1 MALKFVMMPPMKTAL
16 LISTAILLA
25 ACANVPAADAEPAPS
40 PAAADQQT
48 IKASIATTTSGT
60 PPAVESLTQE
70 QRFELWKGQFVERA
84 IAKNYAPDL
93 VRSVIEPAKINPL
106 ALERDA
112 NQPEFTK
119 PVWSYVDG
127 AASDA
132 RISGGRNKM
141 TEVDPV
147 LDVIEARYRVP
158 REVLTAIWGLETSYG
173 RILGK
178 HDIIDSLSTFAF
190 EGRRQAFGEK
200 QLFALL
206 DLLTAGDVRREQL
219 VGAWAGAMG
228 MTQFIPSTF
237 RDYAVDLD
245 GNGNK
250 DLWTDPGDA
259 LASAANYI
267 SRSGWRAGEPVM
279 TEVKLPE
286 AFDYSVTDSS
296 KKTVNQWTGLGVVP
310 VSGRRWSTEAGF
322 LDAKLIAPGGSKG
335 PKFLTFKNF
344 DVLKR
349 YNNSTSYVM
358 GISVL
363 SDALARKPGIQQDW
377 PRGDKLLSFSDKKAL
392 QQKLTDLGYST
403 GGVDGRIGPNSRRA
417 IRAWQAANGLTADGY
432 MEQRLFKRLIAQ

>member
-1 MALKFVMMPPMKTAL
+1 MKTAL
-16 LISTAILLA
+16 LITSALILASCASTPLA
-25 ACANVPAADAEPAPS
+25 EAVPANAE
-40 PAAADQQT
+40 
-48 IKASIATTTSGT
+48 SILTTS
-60 PPAVESLTQE
+60 AQNLTQE
-70 QRFELWKGQFVERA
+70 QRFEAWKGQFMDRA
-84 IAKNYAPDL
+84 IAKNYAPGL
-93 VRSVIEPAKINPL
+93 VRSVILPAKINPL

-119 PVWSYVDG
+119 PVWSYVDN

-141 TEVDPV
+141 TGTDQVF
-147 LDVIEARYRVP
+147 DVVESRYRVP
-158 REVLTAIWGLETSYG
+158 RAVLTAIWGLESSYG

-190 EGRRQAFGEK
+190 EGRRQKFGES

-206 DLLTAGDVRREQL
+206 DLLAAGDVRKEQL
-219 VGAWAGAMG
+219 TGAWAGAMG
-228 MTQFIPSTF
+228 MTQFIPTTF

-245 GNGNK
+245 GDGNK
-250 DLWTDPGDA
+250 DLWKNPGDA

-267 SRSGWRAGEPVM
+267 SRSGWRAGEH
-279 TEVKLPE
+279 
-286 AFDYSVTDSS
+286 AVTDGS
-296 KKTVNQWTGLGVVP
+296 KKSINEWTGLGVQP

-322 LDAKLIAPGGSKG
+322 LEAKLIAPGGSKG

-363 SDALARKPGIQQDW
+363 ADALERKPGIQQDW
-377 PRGDKLLSFSDKKAL
+377 PRGDELLSFENKKSM
-392 QQKLTDLGYST
+392 QRKLTALGFDT
-403 GGVDGRIGPNSRRA
+403 KGVDGRIGPNSRKA

-432 MEQRLFKRLIAQ
+432 MEQRLFRRLMAQ

>member
-1 MALKFVMMPPMKTAL
+1 MKNAL
-16 LISTAILLA
+16 LLSAALLLA
-25 ACANVPAADAEPAPS
+25 SCANAPVAEAEPVPEPQNLVEAPV
-40 PAAADQQT
+40 
-48 IKASIATTTSGT
+48 GN
-60 PPAVESLTQE
+60 LTQE
-70 QRFELWKGQFVERA
+70 QRFEAWKVTFINRA
-84 IAKNYAPDL
+84 VAKNYSPDL
-93 VRSVIEPAKINPL
+93 VRSVISPAVINPL

-119 PVWSYVDG
+119 PVWSYVDS
-127 AASDA
+127 AANDA
-132 RISGGRNKM
+132 RIQTGQNKM

-147 LDVIEARYRVP
+147 LDIIEGRYRVP
-158 REVLTAIWGLETSYG
+158 REVLTAIWGLESSYG
-173 RILGK
+173 RILGT

-190 EGRRQAFGEK
+190 EGRRQKFGES
-200 QLFALL
+200 QLFGVL
-206 DLLTAGDVRREQL
+206 DLLASGDVRREQL
-219 VGAWAGAMG
+219 TGAWAGAMG
-228 MTQFIPSTF
+228 MTQFIPTTF

-279 TEVKLPE
+279 TEVKLPNG
-286 AFDYSVTDSS
+286 FDYAVTDSA
-296 KKTVNQWTGLGVVP
+296 KKTVSEWTALGVQP
-310 VSGRRWSTEAGF
+310 VSGQRWSAAAGF

-363 SDALARKPGIQQDW
+363 ADALVRKPGIQQDW
-377 PRGDKLLSFSDKKAL
+377 PRQDELLSFENKKAM
-392 QQKLTDLGYST
+392 QQKLTDLGFDT
-403 GGVDGRIGPNSRRA
+403 QGVDGRIGPNSRRA
-417 IRAWQAANGLTADGY
+417 IRAWQASNGLTADGY
-432 MEQRLFKRLIAQ
+432 MEQRLFKRLMAQ

>member
-1 MALKFVMMPPMKTAL
+1 MKTAL
-16 LISTAILLA
+16 LMSSALLLA
-25 ACANVPAADAEPAPS
+25 ACASAPAADAEPAP
-40 PAAADQQT
+40 QQT
-48 IKASIATTTSGT
+48 IKASVATPSAA
-60 PPAVESLTQE
+60 PAESLTQT
-70 QRFELWKGQFVERA
+70 QRFERWKGEFINRA

-93 VRSVIEPAKINPL
+93 VRSVIRPAKINPL

-127 AASDA
+127 AASQS
-132 RISGGRNKM
+132 RITGGQNKM

-147 LDVIEARYRVP
+147 LDTIESRYRVP

-190 EGRRQAFGEK
+190 EGRRQKFGDT

-206 DLLTAGDVRREQL
+206 DLLAAGDVRREQL

-279 TEVKLPE
+279 TEVKLP
-286 AFDYSVTDSS
+286 ATFDYSVTDSD
-296 KKTVNQWTGLGVVP
+296 KKTINQWTGLGVVP
-310 VSGRRWSTEAGF
+310 ISGQRWSAGAGF
-322 LDAKLIAPGGSKG
+322 LEAKLMTGHEGMNSSPLATKKPCNKSS
-335 PKFLTFKNF
+335 LT
-344 DVLKR
+344 
-349 YNNSTSYVM
+349 
-358 GISVL
+358 SV
-363 SDALARKPGIQQDW
+363 
-377 PRGDKLLSFSDKKAL
+377 
-392 QQKLTDLGYST
+392 
-403 GGVDGRIGPNSRRA
+403 
-417 IRAWQAANGLTADGY
+417 IRQTA
-432 MEQRLFKRLIAQ
+432 

>member
-1 MALKFVMMPPMKTAL
+1 MKIAL
-16 LISTAILLA
+16 LLTAALILT
-25 ACANVPAADAEPAPS
+25 ACANAPLAEAEPIPEAETAAEMPS
-40 PAAADQQT
+40 RL
-48 IKASIATTTSGT
+48 
-60 PPAVESLTQE
+60 LTQE
-70 QRFELWKGQFVERA
+70 QRFAAWKVDFTNRA

-93 VRSVIEPAKINPL
+93 VRSVISPASINPL

-127 AASDA
+127 AASEA
-132 RISGGRNKM
+132 RITGGQDKM

-147 LDVIEARYRVP
+147 LDTIEARYRVP

-178 HDIIDSLSTFAF
+178 HDIVDSLSTFAF
-190 EGRRQAFGEK
+190 EGRRQKFGET

-206 DLLTAGDVRREQL
+206 DLIASGDVRQEQL
-219 VGAWAGAMG
+219 IGAWAGAMG
-228 MTQFIPSTF
+228 MTQFIPTTF

-279 TEVKLPE
+279 TEVKLP
-286 AFDYSVTDSS
+286 AQFDYAVTDSI
-296 KKTVNQWTGLGVVP
+296 KKTVNEWTAIGVQP
-310 VSGRRWSTEAGF
+310 VSGRRWSGAAGF
-322 LDAKLIAPGGSKG
+322 LEAKLIAPGGAKG
-335 PKFLTFKNF
+335 PKFLIFKNF

-363 SDALARKPGIQQDW
+363 ADALVRKPGIQQDW
-377 PRGDKLLSFSDKKAL
+377 PRGDELLSFDNKKAM
-392 QQKLTDLGYST
+392 QQKLTDLGFST
-403 GGVDGRIGPNSRRA
+403 GGVDGRIGPNSRSA

-432 MEQRLFKRLIAQ
+432 MEQRLFKRLMTQ

>member
-1 MALKFVMMPPMKTAL
+1 MKTVL
-16 LISTAILLA
+16 LVTSSFLLA
-25 ACANVPAADAEPAPS
+25 ACANTPVAEAEAGPQPQLRSAVVIAEPAAGLS
-40 PAAADQQT
+40 QA
-48 IKASIATTTSGT
+48 
-60 PPAVESLTQE
+60 E
-70 QRFELWKGQFVERA
+70 RFEFWKGQFINAA

-93 VRSVIEPAKINPL
+93 VRSVILPANINPL

-119 PVWSYVDG
+119 PVWSYVDS

-147 LDVIEARYRVP
+147 LDIIEARYRVP

-190 EGRRQAFGEK
+190 EGRRQKFGEQ
-200 QLFALL
+200 QLYALL
-206 DLLTAGDVRREQL
+206 DLLASGDVRREQL
-219 VGAWAGAMG
+219 TGAWAGAMG
-228 MTQFIPSTF
+228 MTQFIPTTF

-250 DLWTDPGDA
+250 DLWTQPGDA

-279 TEVKLPE
+279 TEVKLP
-286 AFDYSVTDSS
+286 AGFDYSVTDST
-296 KKTVNQWTGLGVVP
+296 KKTVNAWTALGVQP
-310 VSGRRWSTEAGF
+310 VSGRRWSAEAGF
-322 LDAKLIAPGGSKG
+322 LEAKLIAPGGARG

-377 PRGDKLLSFSDKKAL
+377 PRGDELLSFENKKAL
-392 QQKLTDLGYST
+392 QQKLTDLGFST

-432 MEQRLFKRLIAQ
+432 MEQRLFKRLMSQ

>member
-1 MALKFVMMPPMKTAL
+1 MKTAL
-16 LISTAILLA
+16 LLTSALFLA
-25 ACANVPAADAEPAPS
+25 ACANAPIAEAEPGPEPEVITEMPMEA
-40 PAAADQQT
+40 
-48 IKASIATTTSGT
+48 
-60 PPAVESLTQE
+60 LTQE
-70 QRFELWKGQFVERA
+70 ERFAAWKVRFINRA
-84 IAKNYAPDL
+84 ISKNYSPDL
-93 VRSVIEPAKINPL
+93 VRSVISPAVINPL

-119 PVWSYVDG
+119 PVWSYVDT
-127 AASDA
+127 AASAA
-132 RISGGRNKM
+132 RIQTGQDKM
-141 TEVDPV
+141 TEVDDV
-147 LDVIEARYRVP
+147 LDTIEARYRVP
-158 REVLTAIWGLETSYG
+158 REVLTAIWGLESSYG
-173 RILGK
+173 RILGT

-190 EGRRQAFGEK
+190 EGRRKTFGES

-206 DLLTAGDVRREQL
+206 DLLASGDVRREQL
-219 VGAWAGAMG
+219 TGAWAGAMG
-228 MTQFIPSTF
+228 MTQFIPTTF

-279 TEVKLPE
+279 TEVKLPNG
-286 AFDYSVTDSS
+286 FDYSVTDGS
-296 KKTVNQWTGLGVVP
+296 KKTINDWTGLGVQP
-310 VSGRRWSTEAGF
+310 VSGQRWSPAAGF
-322 LDAKLIAPGGSKG
+322 LDAKLIAPGGAKG

-363 SDALARKPGIQQDW
+363 ADAIARKPGIQQDW
-377 PRGDKLLSFSDKKAL
+377 PRGDELLSFDDKKAM
-392 QQKLTDLGYST
+392 QQKLTDLGFDT
-403 GGVDGRIGPNSRRA
+403 KGVDGRIGPNSRRA

-432 MEQRLFKRLIAQ
+432 MEQRLFKRLMAQ

>member
-1 MALKFVMMPPMKTAL
+1 MKTAL
-16 LISTAILLA
+16 LLTATLFLT
-25 ACANVPAADAEPAPS
+25 ACANSPVAEAKPIPEAETVAQIPTQ
-40 PAAADQQT
+40 A
-48 IKASIATTTSGT
+48 
-60 PPAVESLTQE
+60 LTQE
-70 QRFELWKGQFVERA
+70 QRFAAWKVEFATRA

-93 VRSVIEPAKINPL
+93 VRSVISPAKINPL

-127 AASDA
+127 AASEA
-132 RISGGRNKM
+132 RITGGQNKM
-141 TEVDPV
+141 TEVDAV
-147 LDVIEARYRVP
+147 LDTIEGRYRVP

-190 EGRRQAFGEK
+190 EGRRQKFGEN

-206 DLLTAGDVRREQL
+206 DLLASGDVRREQL
-219 VGAWAGAMG
+219 IGAWAGAMG
-228 MTQFIPSTF
+228 MTQFIPTTF

-279 TEVKLPE
+279 TEVKLP
-286 AFDYSVTDSS
+286 AQFDYSVTDSS
-296 KKTVNQWTGLGVVP
+296 KKTVNEWTAIGVQP
-310 VSGRRWSTEAGF
+310 VSGRRWSDAAGF

-335 PKFLTFKNF
+335 PKFLIFKNF

-363 SDALARKPGIQQDW
+363 ADALVRKPGIQQDW
-377 PRGDKLLSFSDKKAL
+377 PRKDELLSFDNKKAM
-392 QQKLTDLGYST
+392 QQKLTDLGFST
-403 GGVDGRIGPNSRRA
+403 GGVDGRIGPNSRSA
-417 IRAWQAANGLTADGY
+417 IRAWQTANGLIADGY
-432 MEQRLFKRLIAQ
+432 MEQRLYKRLIAQ

>member
-1 MALKFVMMPPMKTAL
+1 MKIAL
-16 LISTAILLA
+16 LITSTLILASCAATPLA
-25 ACANVPAADAEPAPS
+25 EAVPANAETTVTPAP
-40 PAAADQQT
+40 QN
-48 IKASIATTTSGT
+48 
-60 PPAVESLTQE
+60 LTQE
-70 QRFELWKGQFVERA
+70 QRFEAWKGQFVDRA
-84 IAKNYAPDL
+84 IAKNYAPGL
-93 VRSVIEPAKINPL
+93 VRSVILPAKINPL

-119 PVWSYVDG
+119 PVWSYVDN

-132 RISGGRNKM
+132 RINGGRNKM
-141 TEVDPV
+141 TETDAVF
-147 LDVIEARYRVP
+147 DVVESRYRVP
-158 REVLTAIWGLETSYG
+158 RAVLTAIWGLESSYG

-190 EGRRQAFGEK
+190 EGRRQKFGES

-206 DLLTAGDVRREQL
+206 DLLAAGDVRREQL
-219 VGAWAGAMG
+219 TGAWAGAMG
-228 MTQFIPSTF
+228 MTQFIPTTF

-245 GNGNK
+245 GDGNK
-250 DLWTDPGDA
+250 DLWKNPGDA

-279 TEVKLPE
+279 TEVKLPTR
-286 AFDYSVTDSS
+286 FDYAVTDGS
-296 KKTVNQWTGLGVVP
+296 KKSINEWTALGVQP

-322 LDAKLIAPGGSKG
+322 LETKLIAPGGSKG

-363 SDALARKPGIQQDW
+363 ADALERKPGIQQDW
-377 PRGDKLLSFSDKKAL
+377 PRADELLSFENKKAM
-392 QQKLTDLGYST
+392 QRKLTALGFDT
-403 GGVDGRIGPNSRRA
+403 KGVDGRIGPNSRKA

-432 MEQRLFKRLIAQ
+432 IEQRLFKRLMAQ

>member
-1 MALKFVMMPPMKTAL
+1 MKTAF
-16 LISTAILLA
+16 LISSALLLT
-25 ACANVPAADAEPAPS
+25 ACAGAPLAEAEPATPE
-40 PAAADQQT
+40 PQT
-48 IKASIATTTSGT
+48 VKASIETPATA
-60 PPAVESLTQE
+60 PAPTEALTQT
-70 QRFELWKGQFVERA
+70 QRFELWKGRFINAA
-84 IAKNYAPDL
+84 IAKNYAPEL
-93 VRSVIEPAKINPL
+93 VRSVITPAKINPL

-127 AASDA
+127 AASDS

-141 TEVDPV
+141 TETDPV
-147 LDVIEARYRVP
+147 LDVIEDRYRVP

-190 EGRRQAFGEK
+190 EGRRKDFGEK
-200 QLFALL
+200 QLYALL
-206 DLLTAGDVRREQL
+206 DLLAAGDVRREQL
-219 VGAWAGAMG
+219 TGAWAGAMG
-228 MTQFIPSTF
+228 MTQFIPTTF

-279 TEVKLPE
+279 TEVKLPA
-286 AFDYSVTDSS
+286 AFDYSVTDGS
-296 KKTVNQWTGLGVVP
+296 KKTINEWTALGVVP

-322 LDAKLIAPGGSKG
+322 LDAKLIAPGGSRG

-377 PRGDKLLSFSDKKAL
+377 PRGDKLLSFSDKKAM

-403 GGVDGRIGPNSRRA
+403 NGVDGRIGPNSRRA

-432 MEQRLFKRLIAQ
+432 MEQTLFKRLIAQ

>member
-1 MALKFVMMPPMKTAL
+1 MKTAL
-16 LISTAILLA
+16 LLSAALFLS
-25 ACANVPAADAEPAPS
+25 ACAGAPVAEAEPAPK
-40 PAAADQQT
+40 PDIVVLA
-48 IKASIATTTSGT
+48 
-60 PPAVESLTQE
+60 PPENLTRDE
-70 QRFELWKGQFVERA
+70 RFEWWKANFIERA
-84 IAKNYAPDL
+84 IAKNYSPDL
-93 VRSVIEPAKINPL
+93 VRAVMTPAVINPL

-119 PVWSYVDG
+119 PVWSYVDS
-127 AASDA
+127 AASNT
-132 RISGGRNKM
+132 RIEKGQDKM

-147 LDVIEARYRVP
+147 LDTIEARYRVP
-158 REVLTAIWGLETSYG
+158 REVLTAIWGLESSYG
-173 RILGK
+173 RILGN
-178 HDIIDSLSTFAF
+178 HDIVDSLSTFAF
-190 EGRRQAFGEK
+190 EGRRKNFGES

-206 DLLTAGDVRREQL
+206 DLLTSGDVRREQL
-219 VGAWAGAMG
+219 TGAWAGAMG
-228 MTQFIPSTF
+228 MTQFIPTTF

-279 TEVKLPE
+279 TEVKLPA
-286 AFDYSVTDSS
+286 AFDYSVTDGS
-296 KKTVNQWTGLGVVP
+296 KKTVNDWTALGVQP
-310 VSGRRWSTEAGF
+310 VSGRRWSAAAGF
-322 LDAKLIAPGGSKG
+322 LDAKLIAPGGAKG

-363 SDALARKPGIQQDW
+363 ADALGRKPGIQQDW
-377 PRGDKLLSFSDKKAL
+377 PREDELLSFEDKKSM
-392 QQKLTDLGYST
+392 QQKLTDLGYNT
-403 GGVDGRIGPNSRRA
+403 QGVDGRIGPNSRKA

-432 MEQRLFKRLIAQ
+432 MEQRLFKRLMAQ

>member
-1 MALKFVMMPPMKTAL
+1 MKNLL
-16 LISTAILLA
+16 LISA
-25 ACANVPAADAEPAPS
+25 ALFLVSCANAPVAEAEPLPTAEPTTEGQT
-40 PAAADQQT
+40 PQRTLGLNQDQRY
-48 IKASIATTTSGT
+48 A
-60 PPAVESLTQE
+60 
-70 QRFELWKGQFVERA
+70 LWKTEFINRA
-84 IAKNYAPDL
+84 IEKNYDPVL
-93 VRSVIEPAKINPL
+93 VRSVIAPAKINAL

-127 AASDA
+127 AASAA
-132 RISGGRNKM
+132 RISSGQDKM

-147 LDVIEARYRVP
+147 LDTIEAKYQVP

-173 RILGK
+173 RILGR

-190 EGRRQAFGEK
+190 EGRRQKFGES

-206 DLLTAGDVRREQL
+206 DLLTSGDVRREQL
-219 VGAWAGAMG
+219 TGAWAGAMG
-228 MTQFIPSTF
+228 MTQFIPTTF

-279 TEVKLPE
+279 TEVRLPSD
-286 AFDYSVTDSS
+286 FDYSVTDGS
-296 KKTVNQWTGLGVVP
+296 KRTINDWTAIGVEP
-310 VSGRRWSTEAGF
+310 VSGQRWSTEAGF
-322 LDAKLIAPGGSKG
+322 LEAKLIAPGGSRG

-363 SDALARKPGIQQDW
+363 ADALERKPGIQQDW
-377 PRGDKLLSFSDKKAL
+377 PREDELVSFEQKKAM

-432 MEQRLFKRLIAQ
+432 IEQRLFKRIMGQ

>member
-1 MALKFVMMPPMKTAL
+1 MKTAL
-16 LISTAILLA
+16 LLTAALFLTS
-25 ACANVPAADAEPAPS
+25 CANAPVAEAEAIPEAQTAAEVP
-40 PAAADQQT
+40 
-48 IKASIATTTSGT
+48 
-60 PPAVESLTQE
+60 TQVLSQV
-70 QRFELWKGQFVERA
+70 QRFAAWKVDFTNRA

-93 VRSVIEPAKINPL
+93 VRSVISPAAINPL

-127 AASDA
+127 AASEA
-132 RISGGRNKM
+132 RITSGQDKM

-147 LDVIEARYRVP
+147 LDTIEARYHVP

-178 HDIIDSLSTFAF
+178 HDIVDSLSTFAF
-190 EGRRQAFGEK
+190 EGRRQKFGES

-206 DLLTAGDVRREQL
+206 DLLTSGDVRQEQL
-219 VGAWAGAMG
+219 IGAWAGAMG
-228 MTQFIPSTF
+228 MTQFIPTTF

-279 TEVKLPE
+279 TEVKLP
-286 AFDYSVTDSS
+286 AQFDYAVTDSS
-296 KKTVNQWTGLGVVP
+296 KKTVNDWTALGVQP
-310 VSGRRWSTEAGF
+310 VSGKRWSDAAGF
-322 LDAKLIAPGGSKG
+322 LDAKLIAPGGAKG
-335 PKFLTFKNF
+335 PKFLIFKNF

-363 SDALARKPGIQQDW
+363 SDALVRKPGIQQDW
-377 PRGDKLLSFSDKKAL
+377 PRGDELLSFDNKKAM
-392 QQKLTDLGYST
+392 QQKLTDLGFST

-432 MEQRLFKRLIAQ
+432 MEQRLFKRLMSQ

>member
-1 MALKFVMMPPMKTAL
+1 MKTAL
-16 LISTAILLA
+16 LLTTAFFLA
-25 ACANVPAADAEPAPS
+25 ACANAPLADAEPAP
-40 PAAADQQT
+40 AAPQT
-48 IKASIATTTSGT
+48 VKASTV
-60 PPAVESLTQE
+60 PAPSAPIQE
-70 QRFELWKGQFVERA
+70 LSQTQRFDLWKGQFIDRA

-93 VRSVIEPAKINPL
+93 VRGVITPAKINPL

-147 LDVIEARYRVP
+147 LDVIENRYRVP

-190 EGRRQAFGEK
+190 EGRRKEFGEK
-200 QLFALL
+200 QLYALL
-206 DLLTAGDVRREQL
+206 DLLASGDVRREQL
-219 VGAWAGAMG
+219 TGAWAGAMG
-228 MTQFIPSTF
+228 MTQFIPTTF

-279 TEVKLPE
+279 TEVKLP
-286 AFDYSVTDSS
+286 ATFDYSVTDSA
-296 KKTVNQWTGLGVVP
+296 KKTINDWTGVGVVP
-310 VSGRRWSTEAGF
+310 VSGQRWSREAGF
-322 LDAKLIAPGGSKG
+322 LEAKLIAPGGSKG

-377 PRGDKLLSFSDKKAL
+377 PRGDKLLSFSDKKEM

-403 GGVDGRIGPNSRRA
+403 NGVDGRIGPNSRRA

>member
-1 MALKFVMMPPMKTAL
+1 MKSSL
-16 LISTAILLA
+16 LITTAFLLA
-25 ACANVPAADAEPAPS
+25 SCASAPVAEAVPS
-40 PAAADQQT
+40 PQPTVVAAVA
-48 IKASIATTTSGT
+48 KK
-60 PPAVESLTQE
+60 ELTQE
-70 QRFELWKGQFVERA
+70 QRFAAWKVDFTNRA
-84 IAKNYAPDL
+84 IAKNYSPDL
-93 VRSVIEPAKINPL
+93 VRAVISPAVINPL

-127 AASDA
+127 AASKA
-132 RISGGRNKM
+132 RIEGGRNKM

-147 LDVIEARYRVP
+147 LDIIESRYQIP

-178 HDIIDSLSTFAF
+178 HDIVDSLSTFAF
-190 EGRRQAFGEK
+190 EGRRKTFGET

-206 DLLTAGDVRREQL
+206 DLLTSGEVRREQL

-228 MTQFIPSTF
+228 MTQFIPTTF
-237 RDYAVDLD
+237 RDYAVDLN

-279 TEVKLPE
+279 AEVKLPNS
-286 AFDYSVTDSS
+286 FDYSVTDGSTKS
-296 KKTVNQWTGLGVVP
+296 VNDWTALGVQP
-310 VSGRRWSTEAGF
+310 VSGQRWSTAAGF
-322 LDAKLIAPGGSKG
+322 LEAKLIAPGGARG

-363 SDALARKPGIQQDW
+363 ADALERKPGIQQDW
-377 PRGDKLLSFSDKKAL
+377 PRGDKLLSFNDKKAL
-392 QQKLTDLGYST
+392 QQRLTDLGYST

-432 MEQRLFKRLIAQ
+432 MEQRLFKRLMTQ

>member
-1 MALKFVMMPPMKTAL
+1 MKIVLCLSAALFL
-16 LISTAILLA
+16 G
-25 ACANVPAADAEPAPS
+25 ACANAPVAEAEPSPEAETTATEAPA
-40 PAAADQQT
+40 PQT
-48 IKASIATTTSGT
+48 PQVVEIST
-60 PPAVESLTQE
+60 PPPVQGLSQD
-70 QRFELWKGQFVERA
+70 QRFEVWKGQFINRA
-84 IAKNYAPDL
+84 IAKNYDSNL
-93 VRSVIEPAKINPL
+93 VRSVVQSAKINPL

-127 AASDA
+127 AASEA
-132 RISGGRNKM
+132 RISKGQDKM

-147 LDVIEARYRVP
+147 LDVIESRYRVP
-158 REVLTAIWGLETSYG
+158 REILTAIWGLETSYG

-190 EGRRQAFGEK
+190 EGRRQKFGEK

-206 DLLTAGDVRREQL
+206 DLLASGDVRREQL
-219 VGAWAGAMG
+219 TGAWAGAMG
-228 MTQFIPSTF
+228 MTQFIPTTF

-279 TEVKLPE
+279 TEVKLP
-286 AFDYSVTDSS
+286 AGFDYSVTDGS
-296 KKTVNQWTGLGVVP
+296 KKTINQWTAVGVQP
-310 VSGRRWSTEAGF
+310 VSGRRWNAGAGF
-322 LDAKLIAPGGSKG
+322 LDAKLIAPGGSRG
-335 PKFLTFKNF
+335 PKFLIFKNF

-363 SDALARKPGIQQDW
+363 ADAISRKPGIQQDW
-377 PRGDKLLSFSDKKAL
+377 PRSDKPISFSDKKAL
-392 QQKLTDLGYST
+392 QQRLTDLGYST

-417 IRAWQAANGLTADGY
+417 IRAWQSANGIVADGY
-432 MEQRLFKRLIAQ
+432 VEQRLFKRIMGR

>member
-1 MALKFVMMPPMKTAL
+1 MKIAL
-16 LISTAILLA
+16 LFTAALLLT
-25 ACANVPAADAEPAPS
+25 ACANAPLAEAEPIPEAETAAEMPS
-40 PAAADQQT
+40 RL
-48 IKASIATTTSGT
+48 
-60 PPAVESLTQE
+60 LTQE
-70 QRFELWKGQFVERA
+70 QRFAAWKTDFTKRA
-84 IAKNYAPDL
+84 IAKNYSPDL
-93 VRSVIEPAKINPL
+93 VRSVISPASINPL

-127 AASDA
+127 AASEA
-132 RISGGRNKM
+132 RITSGQDKM

-147 LDVIEARYRVP
+147 LDTIEARYRVP

-178 HDIIDSLSTFAF
+178 HDIVDSLSTFAF
-190 EGRRQAFGEK
+190 EGRRQKFGET

-206 DLLTAGDVRREQL
+206 DLLVSGDVRREQL
-219 VGAWAGAMG
+219 IGAWAGAMG
-228 MTQFIPSTF
+228 MTQFIPTTF

-279 TEVKLPE
+279 TEVKLP
-286 AFDYSVTDSS
+286 AQFDYSVTDSS
-296 KKTVNQWTGLGVVP
+296 KKTVNDWTAIGVQP
-310 VSGRRWSTEAGF
+310 VSGQRWSDAAGF
-322 LDAKLIAPGGSKG
+322 LEAKLIAPGGAKG
-335 PKFLTFKNF
+335 PKFLIFKNF

-363 SDALARKPGIQQDW
+363 ADALVRKPGIQQDW
-377 PRGDKLLSFSDKKAL
+377 PRGDELLSFDNKKSM
-392 QQKLTDLGYST
+392 QQKLTDLGFST
-403 GGVDGRIGPNSRRA
+403 DGVDGRIGPNSRRA

-432 MEQRLFKRLIAQ
+432 MEQRLFKRLMSQ

>member
-1 MALKFVMMPPMKTAL
+1 MK
-16 LISTAILLA
+16 SILLLSA
-25 ACANVPAADAEPAPS
+25 AFLMVSCANAPVAEAEPVPTPEPAAE
-40 PAAADQQT
+40 T
-48 IKASIATTTSGT
+48 II
-60 PPAVESLTQE
+60 PPAQNLTQE
-70 QRFELWKGQFVERA
+70 QRFEAWKPRFINRA
-84 IAKNYAPDL
+84 IAKNYDPAL
-93 VRSVIEPAKINPL
+93 VRSVIGPAKINPL

-119 PVWSYVDG
+119 PVWSYVDS
-127 AASDA
+127 AASEA
-132 RISGGRNKM
+132 RIRGGQDKM

-147 LDVIEARYRVP
+147 LDTVEARYQVP

-173 RILGK
+173 KILGQ

-190 EGRRQAFGEK
+190 EGRRKTFGET

-206 DLLTAGDVRREQL
+206 DLLAAGDVRKEQL
-219 VGAWAGAMG
+219 TGAWAGAMG
-228 MTQFIPSTF
+228 MTQFIPTTF

-279 TEVKLPE
+279 TEVKLPVN
-286 AFDYSVTDSS
+286 FDYAVTDGT
-296 KKTVNQWTGLGVVP
+296 KKTINDWTARGVEP
-310 VSGRRWSTEAGF
+310 VSGQRWSQAAGF
-322 LDAKLIAPGGSKG
+322 LDAKLIAPGGAKG

-363 SDALARKPGIQQDW
+363 SDALGRKPGIQQDW
-377 PRGDKLLSFSDKKAL
+377 PRGDELLSFDDKKAL

-403 GGVDGRIGPNSRRA
+403 GGVDGRVGPNTRRA

-432 MEQRLFKRLIAQ
+432 VEQRLFKRIMSQ

>member
-1 MALKFVMMPPMKTAL
+1 MKTAL
-16 LISTAILLA
+16 LMSSALLLA
-25 ACANVPAADAEPAPS
+25 ACASAPAADAEPAP
-40 PAAADQQT
+40 QQT
-48 IKASIATTTSGT
+48 IKASVATPSAA
-60 PPAVESLTQE
+60 PAESLTQT
-70 QRFELWKGQFVERA
+70 QRFERWKGEFINRA

-93 VRSVIEPAKINPL
+93 VRSVIRPAKINPL

-127 AASDA
+127 AASQS
-132 RISGGRNKM
+132 RITGGQNKM

-147 LDVIEARYRVP
+147 LDTIESRYRVP

-190 EGRRQAFGEK
+190 EGRRQKFGDT

-206 DLLTAGDVRREQL
+206 DLLAAGDVRREQL

-279 TEVKLPE
+279 TEVKLP
-286 AFDYSVTDSS
+286 ATFDYSVTDSD
-296 KKTVNQWTGLGVVP
+296 KKTINQWTGLGVVP
-310 VSGRRWSTEAGF
+310 ISGQRWSAGAGF
-322 LDAKLIAPGGSKG
+322 LEAKLIAPGGSNG

-377 PRGDKLLSFSDKKAL
+377 PRGDELLSFSDKKAM

-403 GGVDGRIGPNSRRA
+403 NGVDGRIGPNSRRA

>member
-1 MALKFVMMPPMKTAL
+1 MKIILLVSTAL
-16 LISTAILLA
+16 FLA
-25 ACANVPAADAEPAPS
+25 SCANAPIAEAEPAPTSEVAAES
-40 PAAADQQT
+40 PATAPVKQPDAAELQF
-48 IKASIATTTSGT
+48 
-60 PPAVESLTQE
+60 TQE
-70 QRFELWKGQFVERA
+70 QRYTNWKSAFIDRA
-84 IAKNYAPDL
+84 IAKNYDPAL
-93 VRSVIEPAKINPL
+93 VRSVIMPAKINPL

-119 PVWSYVDG
+119 PVWSYVDS

-141 TEVDPV
+141 TEVDSTF
-147 LDVIEARYRVP
+147 DTIEARYRIP

-173 RILGK
+173 KILGR

-190 EGRRQAFGEK
+190 EGRRQKFGET

-206 DLLTAGDVRREQL
+206 DLLATGDVRREQL

-228 MTQFIPSTF
+228 MTQFIPTTF

-279 TEVKLPE
+279 TEVKLPTN
-286 AFDYSVTDSS
+286 FDYAVTDGS
-296 KKTVNQWTGLGVVP
+296 KKTINDWTAIGVEP
-310 VSGRRWSTEAGF
+310 ISGQRWNAAAGF
-322 LDAKLIAPGGSKG
+322 LDAKLIAPGGARG

-358 GISVL
+358 GISIL
-363 SDALARKPGIQQDW
+363 SDALERKPGIQQDW
-377 PRGDKLLSFSDKKAL
+377 PRDDVAISFEDKKAM
-392 QQKLTDLGYST
+392 QQKLTDLGFST

-432 MEQRLFKRLIAQ
+432 IEQRLFKKLMTQ

>member
-1 MALKFVMMPPMKTAL
+1 MKTAL
-16 LISTAILLA
+16 LLTTTLFLA
-25 ACANVPAADAEPAPS
+25 SCVNAPIAEAEPSPEPEVAADMPTQA
-40 PAAADQQT
+40 
-48 IKASIATTTSGT
+48 
-60 PPAVESLTQE
+60 LTQE
-70 QRFELWKGQFVERA
+70 QRFAVWKVNFINRA

-93 VRSVIEPAKINPL
+93 VRSVISPAVINPL

-119 PVWSYVDG
+119 PVWSYVDS

-132 RISGGRNKM
+132 RIQSGQDKM
-141 TEVDPV
+141 TEVDSV
-147 LDVIEARYRVP
+147 LDTIETRYRVP
-158 REVLTAIWGLETSYG
+158 RAVLTAIWGLETSYG
-173 RILGK
+173 RILGT
-178 HDIIDSLSTFAF
+178 HDIVDSLSTFAF
-190 EGRRQAFGEK
+190 EGRRQTFGES

-206 DLLTAGDVRREQL
+206 DLLASGDVRREQL
-219 VGAWAGAMG
+219 TGAWAGAMG
-228 MTQFIPSTF
+228 MTQFIPTTF

-279 TEVKLPE
+279 TEVKLPNG
-286 AFDYSVTDSS
+286 FDYSVTDGS
-296 KKTVNQWTGLGVVP
+296 KKTVNDWTGLGVQP
-310 VSGRRWSTEAGF
+310 VSGQRWSAAAGF
-322 LDAKLIAPGGSKG
+322 LDAKLIAPGGAKG

-363 SDALARKPGIQQDW
+363 SDALVRKPGIQQDW
-377 PRGDKLLSFSDKKAL
+377 PRGDELLSFENKKAM
-392 QQKLTDLGYST
+392 QQKLTDLGFNT
-403 GGVDGRIGPNSRRA
+403 EGVDGRIGPNSRRA

-432 MEQRLFKRLIAQ
+432 MEQRLYKKLMAQ

>member
-1 MALKFVMMPPMKTAL
+1 MKTAL
-16 LISTAILLA
+16 LISSAFFLA
-25 ACANVPAADAEPAPS
+25 ACANAPAADAEPT
-40 PAAADQQT
+40 PAAQQT
-48 IKASIATTTSGT
+48 IKASTISPAPAQTAPAQSSG
-60 PPAVESLTQE
+60 ESLTQV
-70 QRFELWKGQFVERA
+70 QRFELWKTQFIDAA

-93 VRSVIEPAKINPL
+93 VRSVIIPAKINPL

-127 AASDA
+127 AASEA
-132 RISGGRNKM
+132 RITGGQNKM

-147 LDVIEARYRVP
+147 LDIIENRYRVP

-190 EGRRQAFGEK
+190 EGRRQSFGEK
-200 QLFALL
+200 QLYALL
-206 DLLTAGDVRREQL
+206 DLLVAGDVRREQL
-219 VGAWAGAMG
+219 TGAWAGAMG
-228 MTQFIPSTF
+228 MTQFIPTTF

-279 TEVKLPE
+279 TEVKLPTS
-286 AFDYSVTDSS
+286 FDYSVTDGS
-296 KKTVNQWTGLGVVP
+296 KQTINHWTGLGVVP
-310 VSGRRWSTEAGF
+310 VSGRKWSAEAGF
-322 LDAKLIAPGGSKG
+322 LEAKLIAPGGSKG

-363 SDALARKPGIQQDW
+363 ADAISRKPGIQQDW
-377 PRGDKLLSFSDKKAL
+377 PRGDKLLSFSDKKAM

-403 GGVDGRIGPNSRRA
+403 NGVDGRIGPNSRRA

-432 MEQRLFKRLIAQ
+432 MEQRLFKRLMTQ

>member
-1 MALKFVMMPPMKTAL
+1 MKAAL
-16 LISTAILLA
+16 LLSAALFLS
-25 ACANVPAADAEPAPS
+25 ACAGAPVAEAEPAPE
-40 PAAADQQT
+40 PDIIVLA
-48 IKASIATTTSGT
+48 
-60 PPAVESLTQE
+60 PPENLTRDE
-70 QRFELWKGQFVERA
+70 RFEWWKANFIQRA
-84 IAKNYAPDL
+84 IAKNYSPDL
-93 VRSVIEPAKINPL
+93 VRAVMTPAVINPL

-119 PVWSYVDG
+119 PVWSYVDS
-127 AASDA
+127 AASNT
-132 RISGGRNKM
+132 RIEKGQDKM

-147 LDVIEARYRVP
+147 LDTIEARYRVP
-158 REVLTAIWGLETSYG
+158 REVLTAIWGLESSYG
-173 RILGK
+173 RILGN
-178 HDIIDSLSTFAF
+178 HDIVDSLSTFAF
-190 EGRRQAFGEK
+190 EGRRKNFGES

-206 DLLTAGDVRREQL
+206 DLLTSGDVRREQL
-219 VGAWAGAMG
+219 TGAWAGAMG
-228 MTQFIPSTF
+228 MTQFIPTTF

-279 TEVKLPE
+279 TEVKLPS
-286 AFDYSVTDSS
+286 AFDYSVTDGS
-296 KKTVNQWTGLGVVP
+296 KKTVNDWTALGVQP
-310 VSGRRWSTEAGF
+310 VSGRRWSTAAGF
-322 LDAKLIAPGGSKG
+322 LDAKLIAPGGANG

-363 SDALARKPGIQQDW
+363 ADALGRKPGIQQDW
-377 PRGDKLLSFSDKKAL
+377 PRGDELLSFEDKKAM
-392 QQKLTDLGYST
+392 QQKLTDLGYNT
-403 GGVDGRIGPNSRRA
+403 QGVDGRIGPNSRKA

-432 MEQRLFKRLIAQ
+432 MEQRLFKRLMAQ

>member
-1 MALKFVMMPPMKTAL
+1 MKNALLLTTAL
-16 LISTAILLA
+16 FLASCAGAPVAKAEGPTEPEVAVVLSTE
-25 ACANVPAADAEPAPS
+25 NMTRDE
-40 PAAADQQT
+40 
-48 IKASIATTTSGT
+48 
-60 PPAVESLTQE
+60 
-70 QRFELWKGQFVERA
+70 RFDVWKGNFINRA
-84 IAKNYAPDL
+84 IAKNYSPRL
-93 VRSVIEPAKINPL
+93 VRSVISPAVINPL

-119 PVWSYVDG
+119 AVWAYVDT
-127 AASDA
+127 AASTA
-132 RISGGRNKM
+132 RIETGQNKM

-158 REVLTAIWGLETSYG
+158 REVLTAIWGLESSYG
-173 RILGK
+173 RILGT
-178 HDIIDSLSTFAF
+178 HDIVDSLSTFAF
-190 EGRRQAFGEK
+190 EGRRQKFGEQ

-206 DLLTAGDVRREQL
+206 DLLASGDVQREQL
-219 VGAWAGAMG
+219 TGAWAGAMG
-228 MTQFIPSTF
+228 MTQFIPTTF

-279 TEVKLPE
+279 TEVKLPND
-286 AFDYSVTDSS
+286 FDYAVTDGSR
-296 KKTVNQWTGLGVVP
+296 KTVNNWTALGVQP
-310 VSGRRWSTEAGF
+310 VSGQRWSTAAGF
-322 LDAKLIAPGGSKG
+322 LEAKLIAPGGAKG

-363 SDALARKPGIQQDW
+363 ADALVRKPGIQQDW
-377 PRGDKLLSFSDKKAL
+377 PRSDKLLSFENKKSM
-392 QQKLTDLGYST
+392 QQKLTELGFDT
-403 GGVDGRIGPNSRRA
+403 QGVDGRIGPNSRKA
-417 IRAWQAANGLTADGY
+417 IRAWQASNGLTADGY
-432 MEQRLFKRLIAQ
+432 MEQRLFRKLMAQ

>member
-1 MALKFVMMPPMKTAL
+1 MKIILLVSTAL
-16 LISTAILLA
+16 FLA
-25 ACANVPAADAEPAPS
+25 SCANAPIAEAEPAPTPEVAAES
-40 PAAADQQT
+40 PATAPVKQPDAAEFQF
-48 IKASIATTTSGT
+48 
-60 PPAVESLTQE
+60 TQE
-70 QRFELWKGQFVERA
+70 QRYTNWKSAFIDRA
-84 IAKNYAPDL
+84 IAKNYDPAL
-93 VRSVIEPAKINPL
+93 VRSVIMPAKINPL

-119 PVWSYVDG
+119 PVWSYVDS

-141 TEVDPV
+141 TEVDSTF
-147 LDVIEARYRVP
+147 DTIEARYRIP

-173 RILGK
+173 KILGR

-190 EGRRQAFGEK
+190 EGRRQKFGET

-206 DLLTAGDVRREQL
+206 DLLATGDVRREQL

-228 MTQFIPSTF
+228 MTQFIPTTF

-267 SRSGWRAGEPVM
+267 SRSGWRAGEPIM
-279 TEVKLPE
+279 TEVKLPNN
-286 AFDYSVTDSS
+286 FDYAVTDGS
-296 KKTVNQWTGLGVVP
+296 KKTINDWTAIGVEP
-310 VSGRRWSTEAGF
+310 ISGQRWSPAAGF
-322 LDAKLIAPGGSKG
+322 LDAKLIAPGGARG

-358 GISVL
+358 GISIL
-363 SDALARKPGIQQDW
+363 ADALERKPGIQQDW
-377 PRGDKLLSFSDKKAL
+377 PRDDVAISFEDKKAM

-432 MEQRLFKRLIAQ
+432 IEQRLFKKLMAQ

>member
-1 MALKFVMMPPMKTAL
+1 M
-16 LISTAILLA
+16 
-25 ACANVPAADAEPAPS
+25 
-40 PAAADQQT
+40 
-48 IKASIATTTSGT
+48 
-60 PPAVESLTQE
+60 
-70 QRFELWKGQFVERA
+70 
-84 IAKNYAPDL
+84 
-93 VRSVIEPAKINPL
+93 
-106 ALERDA
+106 
-112 NQPEFTK
+112 
-119 PVWSYVDG
+119 DG
-127 AASDA
+127 AASKA
-132 RISGGRNKM
+132 RIEGGRNKM

-147 LDVIEARYRVP
+147 LDVIEDRYRVP

-178 HDIIDSLSTFAF
+178 HDIVDSLATFAF
-190 EGRRQAFGEK
+190 EGRRQKFGEQ

-206 DLLTAGDVRREQL
+206 DLLVSGDVRQEQL
-219 VGAWAGAMG
+219 IGAWAGAMG
-228 MTQFIPSTF
+228 MTQFIPTTF

-279 TEVKLPE
+279 TEVKLPG
-286 AFDYSVTDSS
+286 AFDYAVTDGS
-296 KKTVNQWTGLGVVP
+296 KKTVNDWTALGVQP
-310 VSGRRWSTEAGF
+310 VSGRRWSSAAGF
-322 LDAKLIAPGGSKG
+322 LEAKLIAPGGAKG

-363 SDALARKPGIQQDW
+363 ADALDRKPGIQQDW
-377 PRGDKLLSFSDKKAL
+377 PRGDKLLSFDDKKAL
-392 QQKLTDLGYST
+392 QQKLTDLGYAT

-432 MEQRLFKRLIAQ
+432 MEQRLFKRLMAQ

>member
-1 MALKFVMMPPMKTAL
+1 MKNAL
-16 LISTAILLA
+16 LLSAALLLA
-25 ACANVPAADAEPAPS
+25 SCANAPVAEAEPVPEPQNLVEAPV
-40 PAAADQQT
+40 
-48 IKASIATTTSGT
+48 GN
-60 PPAVESLTQE
+60 LTQE
-70 QRFELWKGQFVERA
+70 QRFEAWKVTFINRA
-84 IAKNYAPDL
+84 VAKNYSPDL
-93 VRSVIEPAKINPL
+93 VRSVISPAVINPL

-119 PVWSYVDG
+119 PVWSYVDS

-132 RISGGRNKM
+132 RIQTGQNKM

-147 LDVIEARYRVP
+147 LDIIEGRYRVP
-158 REVLTAIWGLETSYG
+158 REVLTAIWGLESSYG
-173 RILGK
+173 RILGT

-190 EGRRQAFGEK
+190 EGRRQKFGES
-200 QLFALL
+200 QLFGVL
-206 DLLTAGDVRREQL
+206 DLLASGDVRREQL
-219 VGAWAGAMG
+219 TGAWAGAMG
-228 MTQFIPSTF
+228 MTQFIPTTF

-279 TEVKLPE
+279 TEVKLPNG
-286 AFDYSVTDSS
+286 FDYAVTDSA
-296 KKTVNQWTGLGVVP
+296 KKTVSEWTALGVQP
-310 VSGRRWSTEAGF
+310 VSGQRWSAAAGF

-363 SDALARKPGIQQDW
+363 ADALVRKPGIQQDW
-377 PRGDKLLSFSDKKAL
+377 PRQDELLSFENKKAM
-392 QQKLTDLGYST
+392 QQKLTDLGFDT
-403 GGVDGRIGPNSRRA
+403 QGVDGRIGPNSRRA
-417 IRAWQAANGLTADGY
+417 IRAWQASNGLTADGY
-432 MEQRLFKRLIAQ
+432 MEQRLFKRLMAQ

>member
-1 MALKFVMMPPMKTAL
+1 MSSAL
-16 LISTAILLA
+16 LLA
-25 ACANVPAADAEPAPS
+25 ACASAPAADAEPAP
-40 PAAADQQT
+40 QQT
-48 IKASIATTTSGT
+48 IKASVATPSAA
-60 PPAVESLTQE
+60 PAESLTQT
-70 QRFELWKGQFVERA
+70 QRFERWKGEFINRA

-93 VRSVIEPAKINPL
+93 VRSVIRPAKINPL

-127 AASDA
+127 AASQS
-132 RISGGRNKM
+132 RITGGQNKM

-147 LDVIEARYRVP
+147 LDTIESRYRVP

-190 EGRRQAFGEK
+190 EGRRQKFGDT

-206 DLLTAGDVRREQL
+206 DLLAAGDVRREQL

-279 TEVKLPE
+279 TEVKLP
-286 AFDYSVTDSS
+286 ATFDYSVTDSD
-296 KKTVNQWTGLGVVP
+296 KKTINQWTGLGVVP
-310 VSGRRWSTEAGF
+310 ISGQRWSAGAGF
-322 LDAKLIAPGGSKG
+322 LEAKLIAPGGSKG

-377 PRGDKLLSFSDKKAL
+377 PRGDELLSFSDKKAM

-403 GGVDGRIGPNSRRA
+403 NGVDGRIGPNSRRA

-432 MEQRLFKRLIAQ
+432 MEQRLYKRLIAQ

>member
-1 MALKFVMMPPMKTAL
+1 MKNVFLLSAALFLT
-16 LISTAILLA
+16 
-25 ACANVPAADAEPAPS
+25 ACANAPVAEAEAPAESEPAP
-40 PAAADQQT
+40 
-48 IKASIATTTSGT
+48 KASSELPA
-60 PPAVESLTQE
+60 PPLQGLSQE
-70 QRFELWKGQFVERA
+70 QRFAVWKGQFINRA
-84 IAKNYAPDL
+84 IAKNYAPEL
-93 VRSVIEPAKINPL
+93 VRSVIMPANINPL

-119 PVWSYVDG
+119 PVWSYVDS
-127 AASDA
+127 AASEA
-132 RISGGRNKM
+132 RILGGQNKM

-147 LDVIEARYRVP
+147 LDTIEARYRVP

-173 RILGK
+173 KILGR
-178 HDIIDSLSTFAF
+178 HDIVDSLSTFAF
-190 EGRRQAFGEK
+190 EGRRQKFGET

-206 DLLTAGDVRREQL
+206 DLLKSGDVRREQL
-219 VGAWAGAMG
+219 TGAWAGAMG
-228 MTQFIPSTF
+228 MTQFIPTTF

-279 TEVKLPE
+279 TEVKLPTT
-286 AFDYSVTDSS
+286 FDYSVTDGS
-296 KKTVNQWTGLGVVP
+296 KKTINDWTGLGVVP
-310 VSGRRWSTEAGF
+310 VSGQRWSTDAGF
-322 LDAKLIAPGGSKG
+322 LEAKLIAPGGSKG

-363 SDALARKPGIQQDW
+363 ADALVRKPGIQQDW
-377 PRGDKLLSFSDKKAL
+377 PRGDELLSFENKKSM

-417 IRAWQAANGLTADGY
+417 IRAWQSANGLTADGY
-432 MEQRLFKRLIAQ
+432 MEQRLYKRLMAQ